1 MLKRLGRHIRSV
13 AMATFCIF
21 SFSVPLAVFAQ
32 AYPSKPVKLVVP
44 YPPGGPTDIVARVL
58 AQSLSDQL
66 GQQFIIENRAGGGG
80 NPGAEAVARSAP
92 DGYTLLVATTAHAI
106 NPSLFGN
113 LSYQLSKDFVPISQ
127 LTSGPLLVVVNPAL
141 PVTNIQELIALAKA
155 KPGELNFASSG
166 NGQSTHLSVELFNS
180 MAGVKMTHVPYKGSA
195 PGLNDVIAGQTQ
207 VMFDTMLTAYP
218 QVKSGKVRALAVTSS
233 ARSPAAPDVPT
244 VAESGLSG
252 YEAIAW
258 NGLLAPAGTPSEII
272 LILSKAVFKA
282 LAQPDVRQRFEAQGF
297 MPSASTPDVFAVFI
311 KSELDKWGKVVLDSG
326 AKVD

>member
-1 MLKRLGRHIRSV
+1 MRSALIV
-13 AMATFCIF
+13 LT
-21 SFSVPLAVFAQ
+21 SLWLFAICGVSS
-32 AYPSKPVKLVVP
+32 AENYPVKPVKLVVP

-58 AQSLSDQL
+58 AQSLSEQL
-66 GQQFIIENRAGGGG
+66 GQQFVIENRAGGGG

-113 LSYQLSKDFVPISQ
+113 LNYQLSKDFSPISQ

-141 PVTNIQELIALAKA
+141 PVTDIKALIALAKA
-155 KPGELNFASSG
+155 KPNELNFASSG
-166 NGQSTHLSVELFNS
+166 NGQSTHLSVELFDA

-195 PGLNDVIAGQTQ
+195 PGLNDVISGQAQ

-218 QVKSGKVRALAVTSS
+218 QVKAGKVRALAVTS
-233 ARSPAAPDVPT
+233 ATRSPVAPDIPT
-244 VAESGLSG
+244 VAESGLPG

-258 NGLLAPAGTPSEII
+258 NGLLAPAGTPPE
-272 LILSKAVFKA
+272 LIATLNKAVMNA
-282 LAQPDVRQRFEAQGF
+282 LSQTEVRQRFEAQGF
-297 MPSASTPDVFAVFI
+297 MPSGSSPAEFGKFLN
-311 KSELDKWGKVVLDSG
+311 SELAKWKKVVSDSG